1 MAYSSLLGLLL
12 PDTGS
17 LSGTWGTAV
26 NDQITSLIDSAI
38 SGSTTLSTDADVTLT
53 DTQGVANQSR
63 QAILL
68 CTGSRT
74 VTRNITAPARSKAY
88 IVVNATSGGQAVVI
102 RGAGP
107 TTGVSI
113 ANGTRA
119 LVAWTGAD
127 FSVVAASAVDVSAIT
142 GLGSN
147 VAAFLATPSSA
158 NLAAAVTG
166 ETGSGA
172 LVFGTSPSI
181 GDATFTDGYTEETV
195 TANSSTAYTIVFTN
209 GTVQFITMTGNCT
222 FTFPTPTAGKSFSL
236 FLKQDGTGSRTAT
249 WPGTVLWP
257 YGINPTLTTTINK
270 TDRFVF
276 TADGTNWFGSVAGQS
291 Y

>member
-1 MAYSSLLGLLL
+1 MAYTSLLGLLL

-26 NDQITSLIDSAI
+26 NDQITSLLDSAVA
-38 SGSTTLSTDADVTLT
+38 GTTQITTDTTYTLT
-53 DTQGVANQSR
+53 ATQGVANEAR
-63 QAILL
+63 QAILR
-68 CTGSRT
+68 CTGART
-74 VTRNITAPARSKAY
+74 AVRDIYAPGQSKSY
-88 IVVNATSGGQAVVI
+88 IVINATTGGFGVNIRASG
-102 RGAGP
+102 P
-107 TTGVSI
+107 NPGVTI
-113 ANGTRA
+113 PNGTLA
-119 LVAWTGAD
+119 LVAWTGSD
-127 FSVVAASAVDVSAIT
+127 FAIVSSSSIAVAAIT
-142 GLGSN
+142 GLGAG
-147 VAAFLATPSSA
+147 VATFLATPSSA

-172 LVFGTSPSI
+172 LVFGTSPTI
-181 GDATFTDGYTEETV
+181 ADATFTDGYTEETV
-195 TANSSTAYTIVFTN
+195 TANSSTAYTITLSN

-222 FTFPTPTAGKSFSL
+222 FTFPAPTAGKSFSL

-257 YGINPTLTTTINK
+257 YGIAPTLTTTINK

-276 TADGTNWFGSVAGQS
+276 TADGTNWFGAIAGQS

>member
-26 NDQITSLIDSAI
+26 NDQITSLLDAAVA
-38 SGSTTLSTDADVTLT
+38 GTTTLSTDADVTLT
-53 DTQGVANQSR
+53 DTQGVANQAR

-68 CTGSRT
+68 CTGART

-88 IVVNATSGGQAVVI
+88 IVVNATTGSQSVVI

-107 TTGVSI
+107 TTGVTVP
-113 ANGTRA
+113 NGA
-119 LVAWTGAD
+119 ALLVAWNGSD
-127 FSVVAASAVDVSAIT
+127 FVSVAETVLANKT
-142 GLGSN
+142 LSN
-147 VAAFLATPSSA
+147 
-158 NLAAAVTG
+158 
-166 ETGSGA
+166 
-172 LVFGTSPSI
+172 
-181 GDATFTDGYTEETV
+181 ATFTDGYTEETN
-195 TANSSTAYTIVFTN
+195 TANSSTAYTVSLAN

-236 FLKQDGTGSRTAT
+236 FLIQDATGSRLAT
-249 WPGTVLWP
+249 WPASVKWP
-257 YGINPTLTTTINK
+257 YGVTPTLTTTASK

-276 TADGTNWFGSVAGQS
+276 TSDGTYWYGSVAGQS

>member
-26 NDQITSLIDSAI
+26 NDQITSLLDAAVA
-38 SGSTTLSTDADVTLT
+38 GTTTLSTDADVTLT
-53 DTQGVANQSR
+53 DTQGVANQAR

-68 CTGSRT
+68 CTGART
-74 VTRNITAPARSKAY
+74 VPRNITAPARSKAY

-107 TTGVSI
+107 TSGVSI

-119 LVAWTGAD
+119 LVAWTGSD
-127 FSVVAASAVDVSAIT
+127 FAVVAANQVALADVT
-142 GLGSN
+142 GLGAG
-147 VAAFLATPSSA
+147 VATFLATPSSA
-158 NLAAAVTG
+158 NLAATVTG

-172 LVFGTSPSI
+172 LVFGTAPTIS
-181 GDATFTDGYTEETV
+181 DATFTDGYTEETV
-195 TANSSTAYTIVFTN
+195 AANSSTAYTINLAN

-236 FLKQDGTGSRTAT
+236 FLIQDATGSRTAT
-249 WPGTVLWP
+249 WPASVKWP
-257 YGINPTLTTTINK
+257 YGISPTLTTTATK

-276 TADGTNWFGSVAGQS
+276 TADGTSWFGSVAGQS